1 MTLAEQVAALRR
13 TLHRHFTR
21 HLAHRTSR
29 SFLELRALRAI
40 SREDVR
46 TQVALADRLLV
57 DTAAVSRLV
66 AKLEQDGLL
75 VRQPGE
81 DRRCVRLEVTAEGE
95 AQVQLLEQELAALQT
110 RTREH
115 LTADEAQTL
124 SRLLEKLHAG
134 LREREAH
141 PPPEEG

>member
-40 SREDVR
+40 SREEVR

-95 AQVQLLEQELAALQT
+95 AQAHLLEEELAALQT

-115 LTADEAQTL
+115 LTADELQTL

-134 LREREAH
+134 LRE
-141 PPPEEG
+141 GG